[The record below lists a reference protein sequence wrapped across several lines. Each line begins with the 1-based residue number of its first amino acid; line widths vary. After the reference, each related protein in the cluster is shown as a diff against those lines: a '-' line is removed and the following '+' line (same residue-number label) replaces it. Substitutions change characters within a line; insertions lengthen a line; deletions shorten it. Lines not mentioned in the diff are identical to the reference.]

1 LAIAVHRHVTSP
13 SNKYPCLAVSPID
26 PVINAS
32 LHNVYNRT
40 FIQRGIDQGAM
51 YLRMFRKAGQTRR
64 FTITDAGNL
73 GWEVREE
80 QDSQIVWSIRY
91 TDWHRVERARMT
103 FAREA
108 AALASAGWQES

>member
-1 LAIAVHRHVTSP
+1 
-13 SNKYPCLAVSPID
+13 
-26 PVINAS
+26 VISARASEFLSIKPNYFKHLTS
-32 LHNVYNRT
+32 LHNVYNTT
-40 FIQRGIDQGAM
+40 FVHRGIDQRVM
-51 YLRMFRKAGQTRR
+51 YLRMFKKAGQTKR
-64 FTITDAGNL
+64 FTISDAGGS

-108 AALASAGWQES
+108 ATLASAGWKES

>member
-1 LAIAVHRHVTSP
+1 
-13 SNKYPCLAVSPID
+13 
-26 PVINAS
+26 
-32 LHNVYNRT
+32 
-40 FIQRGIDQGAM
+40 M
-51 YLRMFRKAGQTRR
+51 YRRSFQKAGQTRR
-64 FTITDAGNL
+64 FSISEASGL

-108 AALASAGWQES
+108 ASLASAGWKES

>member
-1 LAIAVHRHVTSP
+1 
-13 SNKYPCLAVSPID
+13 
-26 PVINAS
+26 
-32 LHNVYNRT
+32 
-40 FIQRGIDQGAM
+40 M
-51 YLRMFRKAGQTRR
+51 YLRMFKKAGQTRR

-108 AALASAGWQES
+108 AALASAGWLES